1 MVIDTSVVTG
11 QFIGGT
17 GTPGTTNMAKA
28 TGIAITRG
36 DICNVNTTTT
46 PDSLQ
51 TCPISGTTATG
62 TFYWCEQTAPIG
74 TTGVSVR
81 YDGEVTV
88 KCDGTVE
95 PNALLVTSATTAGRV
110 QQAAGTPEAANRQ
123 VGIYLRHPGEAS
135 GAANPAT
142 AAANGDVIVILLRP
156 GVG

>member
-28 TGIAITRG
+28 SAIAITRG
-36 DICNVNTTTT
+36 DICNRATATT

-51 TCPISGTTATG
+51 TCPTSGVG
-62 TFYWCEQTAPIG
+62 PFFWCEQTAAVG
-74 TTGVSVR
+74 TTGVSTR

-88 KCDGTVE
+88 KCDGAIE
-95 PNALLVTSATTAGRV
+95 PLSVVISSATTAGRV
-110 QQAAGTPEAANRQ
+110 QTLAAEAADRH

-135 GAANPAT
+135 GAANPPT
-142 AAANGDVIVILLRP
+142 AAAAGEVIVILLRP